1 MNIGNI
7 TSDNFNLD
15 GNGKDIQIEVY
26 EQLIEQLQQENK
38 ILKEK
43 YENAVAD
50 YETTMFEKEQLNS
63 LVNSCQEE
71 IRQLKK
77 QLEEYQQELEK
88 ADSITQSC
96 IFNGK
101 KESEISYRKCL
112 NILDKKET
120 QQKEFINYLEDLIK
134 QNETVVEVSKYG
146 LPKNCSKLLIDFYK
160 EILSKYKEIIGV
172 SDEKR

>member
-7 TSDNFNLD
+7 TSDNFNLE

-77 QLEEYQQELEK
+77 QLEEYKKELE
-88 ADSITQSC
+88 TW
-96 IFNGK
+96 K
-101 KESEISYRKCL
+101 K
-112 NILDKKET
+112 
-120 QQKEFINYLEDLIK
+120 
-134 QNETVVEVSKYG
+134 KYG
-146 LPKNCSKLLIDFYK
+146 
-160 EILSKYKEIIGV
+160 EQ
-172 SDEKR
+172 